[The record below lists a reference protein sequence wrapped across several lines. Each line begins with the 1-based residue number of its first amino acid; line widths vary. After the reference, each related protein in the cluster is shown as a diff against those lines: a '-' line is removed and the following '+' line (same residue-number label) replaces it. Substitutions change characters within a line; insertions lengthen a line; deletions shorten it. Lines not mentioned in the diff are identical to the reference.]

1 MVLAAATI
9 VAGPAL
15 ALFQLGFANPAAAE
29 VMQASASSLA
39 GGAASVVTTSTVL
52 PAVSLFVPLLLIA
65 ILVYAG
71 TSMSAIR
78 TQARP
83 AILQVPAGHIV
94 RRMRAAVAA
103 ATVPEQY
110 RSILNLRELEL
121 AAAGARPVLW
131 LTALIALAFAVTR

>member
-83 AILQVPAGHIV
+83 AILQLPAGNLV
-94 RRMRAAVAA
+94 RRVRAAVAA
-103 ATVPEQY
+103 AAVPEQY

>member
-1 MVLAAATI
+1 MKHSSVVLLFDCVCITI
-9 VAGPAL
+9 VFYLAFSIRLGPL
-15 ALFQLGFANPAAAE
+15 T
-29 VMQASASSLA
+29 SASGEMIFHLRA
-39 GGAASVVTTSTVL
+39 L
-52 PAVSLFVPLLLIA
+52 VPLLLIA

-83 AILQVPAGHIV
+83 AILQLPAGHLV
-94 RRMRAAVAA
+94 RRVRAAVAA
-103 ATVPEQY
+103 AAVPEQY